1 MASTCTVAQ
10 LQNDFPAISDEI
22 LASREPVFVDQGGTA
37 SIALVPVDD
46 YLRDMQ
52 ALAEFKRIFEQKDAD
67 HQG

>member
-22 LASREPVFVDQGGTA
+22 LASREPVFIDQGGTA

-67 HQG
+67 CLG